1 MLSSAASP
9 SEIASNP
16 GSIGDTWDELVTN
29 VDETVVDEVVNF
41 SGEAELIGSFK
52 VDKKVFVERVVVG

>member
-1 MLSSAASP
+1 M
-9 SEIASNP
+9 
-16 GSIGDTWDELVTN
+16 TN
-29 VDETVVDEVVNF
+29 VDDETVVVVDEVVNF